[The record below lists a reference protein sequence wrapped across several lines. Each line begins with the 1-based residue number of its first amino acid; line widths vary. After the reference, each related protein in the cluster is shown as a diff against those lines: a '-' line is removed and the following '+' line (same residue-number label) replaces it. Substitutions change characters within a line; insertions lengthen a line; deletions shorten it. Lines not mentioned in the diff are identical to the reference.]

1 MALAQTEGTAGRP
14 APPRREARGARDAV
28 RRRIVEV
35 ALELIA
41 AHGFAATTTREIAE
55 RLGFTKA
62 ALYYHFRSKDD
73 LLAAIV
79 APAVDD
85 LTALVEAAPPHPS
98 TADRRR
104 VLEGYVDVVEAH
116 RDLVRVLSNDPS
128 INGRTALAAALPLYG
143 RLQQVLSAVP
153 EPDAAQRTRVRAAL
167 GAIHAALLRA
177 PDGDDAAVV
186 RQAAVAAACGALGI
200 SAQRTAR

>member
-1 MALAQTEGTAGRP
+1 MALAHTEDEAERA
-14 APPRREARGARDAV
+14 APPRREVRGAGDAV
-28 RRRIVEV
+28 RRRIVDV

-55 RLGFTKA
+55 RIGFTKA

-73 LLAAIV
+73 LLAAMV

-85 LTALVEAAPPHPS
+85 LTALVDMAPLHPS
-98 TADRRR
+98 AADRRR

-128 INGRTALAAALPLYG
+128 INGRTALAAALRIYG
-143 RLQQVLSAVP
+143 RLQQVLSADP

-167 GAIHAALLRA
+167 GAAHAALLGA

-186 RQAAVAAACGALGI
+186 RQAAVAAACAALGI
-200 SAQRTAR
+200 SPQHTAR